1 MAARS
6 AAAVVF
12 ALALAL
18 ALALAAGASAQQVPG
33 ILQCA
38 QAAQD
43 VGEDNLLIRLAPCAS
58 GTNAACCDSAKGL
71 LQIGGGGELAGCPC
85 SDLFLNTMLDRV
97 ANNPLAKSFS
107 VTRESVMAILRDC
120 KIKYAG
126 GEGDNACPAS
136 GGLLGLKHGGG
147 LDKHSGGSMSAAA
160 NDDSSNDK
168 HGDWGKHGRRLFA

>member
-6 AAAVVF
+6 AAVVF

-38 QAAQD
+38 QSAEQ

-58 GTNAACCDSAKGL
+58 GTNAACCESASGL
-71 LQIGGGGELAGCPC
+71 LQLGGGGELAGCPC
-85 SDLFLNTMLDRV
+85 AQLFFNTMLDRV

-107 VTRESVMAILRDC
+107 VTRESVMNILTSC
-120 KIKYAG
+120 GIKYAG

-147 LDKHSGGSMSAAA
+147 LDKHGAMSAAT
-160 NDDSSNDK
+160 DDNSNDNK
-168 HGDWGKHGRRLFA
+168 HGGDWGKHGRRLFA